1 MNVVYLYRGSKIR
14 PESIVS
20 GKPHKRPTAG
30 QIRNPKNR

>member
-20 GKPHKRPTAG
+20 GKPYKRPTAG